1 MDIWVVSGW
10 EIFLTM
16 QRTLL
21 NLSFGEHTYRI
32 LLGIYLV
39 HTVCIF
45 SDLVDPLLGTRYF
58 NRCLFSISLPASRML
73 LLHLTSAHNKPHLAS
88 LKSTNVGC
96 FKTFYDLGM
105 LYLKC
110 YFMQGLHSLAL
121 SNHLFIQQ
129 TMFPALRPCTSL
141 GTY

>member
-10 EIFLTM
+10 EIFLMM

-21 NLSFGEHTYRI
+21 NLSFGEHKYRI

-39 HTVCIF
+39 HIVCIF
-45 SDLVDPLLGTRYF
+45 TDLVDPLFGTRYF
-58 NRCLFSISLPASRML
+58 NRCLFSISLPASRIL
-73 LLHLTSAHNKPHLAS
+73 LLHLTSAHNQPHLAS

-96 FKTFYDLGM
+96 FETFYDLGM

-110 YFMQGLHSLAL
+110 YFMQSLYSLAL

-129 TMFPALRPCTSL
+129 TMFPALTPRTTL